1 MYICRHAY
9 TLTHMILY
17 HDFRYIK
24 GYLNTYKHTNTHT
37 HIHTMKRQ
45 WALTTISIDDLNQ
58 PSFQVQIQPPTIT
71 YNKNTK
77 SQQDLVVK
85 TISPEVNPI
94 KVLDLSKARCNK

>member
-1 MYICRHAY
+1 
-9 TLTHMILY
+9 
-17 HDFRYIK
+17 
-24 GYLNTYKHTNTHT
+24 
-37 HIHTMKRQ
+37 MKRQ

-94 KVLDLSKARCNK
+94 KVLDLSKSTPILPINTSTNARVKLNIIFLLFFYVKHEIFNYYLW

>member
-1 MYICRHAY
+1 
-9 TLTHMILY
+9 
-17 HDFRYIK
+17 
-24 GYLNTYKHTNTHT
+24 
-37 HIHTMKRQ
+37 MKRQ

-94 KVLDLSKARCNK
+94 KVLDLSKSTPILPINTSTNKQLNDIDPILNVYWSMI